1 MLKKGH
7 LIFQNRHKKKK
18 LLLNAIF
25 VKKDPIQKI
34 TNQKKKRI
42 EKLRRL

>member
-7 LIFQNRHKKKK
+7 LIFQNRHKKKN

-34 TNQKKKRI
+34 TNQKKNELKS
-42 EKLRRL
+42 